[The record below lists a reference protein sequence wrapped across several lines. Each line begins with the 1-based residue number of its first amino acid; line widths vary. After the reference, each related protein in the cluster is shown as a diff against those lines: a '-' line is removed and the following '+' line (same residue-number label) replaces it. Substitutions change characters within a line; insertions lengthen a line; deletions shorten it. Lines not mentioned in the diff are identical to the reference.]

1 MRHIIV
7 FIVYVFFAVVSVK
20 AEGFGFKEAGGD
32 SAKGYP
38 RFRLAKPYIGWE
50 IWGPSYYLP
59 LTYQQQFIELNK
71 SSFLDLQVLMNNR
84 NILGI
89 IEDLFF
95 YSDSYIRTHKFALYL
110 LERNRICKP
119 VSLSFGLGYLHYQFF
134 KIEDEYHYN
143 LEYEQDVVNHQ
154 RDFAIL
160 KGILSFHVSRN
171 FLIHITV
178 NHIINA
184 SEDDVDDYMLLSHPT
199 NISVG
204 LLFGFNKKNEER
216 SSDTKF
222 EKNEVFFNFTK
233 LQLGYER
240 FLLQRNDFNVSVS
253 MGGTFIPFK
262 RFEDYSYKAGW
273 FILLDPMINF
283 DYRLNDRLYSF
294 VEIGGTLNDIS
305 YYVLNDKY
313 NKYTYGLRSQIGF
326 GYKLEDH
333 WGIKLFYAPYITKHF
348 DINIEYMDRFRFL
361 RDYKLNLSLVYSFGK

>member
-7 FIVYVFFAVVSVK
+7 FIVYVFFAVVPVK

-32 SAKGYP
+32 SVKGYP
-38 RFRLAKPYIGWE
+38 RFKLAKPYIGWE

-71 SSFLDLQVLMNNR
+71 SSFLDLQVLLNNR
-84 NILGI
+84 NILGD
-89 IEDLFF
+89 IEDYLWMRDDD
-95 YSDSYIRTHKFALYL
+95 YLRIKTHKFAML
-110 LERNRICKP
+110 LIERNRICKP
-119 VSLSFGLGYLHYQFF
+119 VSLSFGLGYLHYQNF
-134 KIEDEYHYN
+134 KNSNYQNDYVI
-143 LEYEQDVVNHQ
+143 
-154 RDFAIL
+154 F

-171 FLIHITV
+171 FLVNITV
-178 NHIINA
+178 NHINA
-184 SEDDVDDYMLLSHPT
+184 SEDEVDNLSLFYPT
-199 NISVG
+199 NVSIG
-204 LLFGFNKKNEER
+204 LLFGFNKKNEEK
-216 SSDTKF
+216 SSDAKF
-222 EKNEVFFNFTK
+222 GKNEVFFNFTK

-240 FLLQRNDFNVSVS
+240 FLLPRNDFNVSVS
-253 MGGTFIPFK
+253 VGGTFIPFK

-294 VEIGGTLNDIS
+294 VGIGGTLNDIS

-313 NKYTYGLRSQIGF
+313 NKYTYGLRSQIGL

-348 DINIEYMDRFRFL
+348 NINIEYMDRFRFL
-361 RDYKLNLSLVYSFGK
+361 RDYKLNVSLVYSFGK

>member
-7 FIVYVFFAVVSVK
+7 FIVYVFFAVVSVQ

-32 SAKGYP
+32 SVKGYP
-38 RFRLAKPYIGWE
+38 RFRLARPYIGWE

-59 LTYQQQFIELNK
+59 LTYQQQFMQLNEC
-71 SSFLDLQVLMNNR
+71 SFFDLQVLMNNR
-84 NILGI
+84 NILGS

-95 YSDSYIRTHKFALYL
+95 YYDAYMRTHKFALYL
-110 LERNRICKP
+110 IERNRICKP

-134 KIEDEYHYN
+134 KIEDAT
-143 LEYEQDVVNHQ
+143 VNYQ
-154 RDFAIL
+154 RDFVIL

-178 NHIINA
+178 NHITDA
-184 SEDDVDDYMLLSHPT
+184 SEDGVDDYMLLSHPT
-199 NISVG
+199 NIGVS
-204 LLFGFNKKNEER
+204 LLFGFNKKNEEK
-216 SSDTKF
+216 SSDAKF

-262 RFEDYSYKAGW
+262 RFEEYSYKAGW
-273 FILLDPMINF
+273 FILLDPMMNF
-283 DYRLNDRLYSF
+283 DYRLSNKLYSF
-294 VEIGGTLNDIS
+294 VGIGGTWNDIS

-313 NKYTYGLRSQIGF
+313 NKYSYGLRSQIGL

-348 DINIEYMDRFRFL
+348 DINIENMDRFRFL